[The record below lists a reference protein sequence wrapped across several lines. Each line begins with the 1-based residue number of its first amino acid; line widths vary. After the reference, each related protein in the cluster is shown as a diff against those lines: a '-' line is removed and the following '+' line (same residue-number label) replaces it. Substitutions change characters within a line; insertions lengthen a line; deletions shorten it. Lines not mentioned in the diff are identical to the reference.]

1 MSTTKKVEA
10 GSMLAVAAFVLIL
23 VALGFGRVSGPN
35 QVSGA
40 GNAAWSERMTQQ
52 AQYLQDRA
60 AAARAADAWSTR
72 LTGLAAIEGKAPAAP
87 AAVGMSDRAIAAW
100 ADRLTGLAEYYAAQ
114 K

>member
-10 GSMLAVAAFVLIL
+10 GSMLGVAALVLI
-23 VALGFGRVSGPN
+23 VIAIGFGRVSGPS

-52 AQYLQDRA
+52 AQYLQERA
-60 AAARAADAWSTR
+60 HAARAADAWSTR
-72 LTGLAAIEGKAPAAP
+72 LTGLAELEGRAPAPAAP
-87 AAVGMSDRAIAAW
+87 GMSARAIKAW
-100 ADRLTGLAEYYAAQ
+100 SDRLTGLAEYLGA

>member
-10 GSMLAVAAFVLIL
+10 GSMLGVAALVLIFI
-23 VALGFGRVSGPN
+23 AIGFGRVSGPN

-60 AAARAADAWSTR
+60 VAARAADAWSTR
-72 LTGLAAIEGKAPAAP
+72 LTGLAELEGKAPAP
-87 AAVGMSDRAIAAW
+87 AAPGMSARAIKAW
-100 ADRLTGLAEYYAAQ
+100 SDRLTGLAEYLGA

>member
-10 GSMLAVAAFVLIL
+10 GSMLAVAALVLIL
-23 VALGFGRVSGPN
+23 IAAGFGRVGGPN

-40 GNAAWSERMTQQ
+40 GNAAWSERMTQH

-60 AAARAADAWSTR
+60 AAARAADAWSIR
-72 LTGLAAIEGKAPAAP
+72 LTGLAELEGKAPAPTAL
-87 AAVGMSDRAIAAW
+87 AMSARAIKAW
-100 ADRLTGLAEYYAAQ
+100 SDRLTGLAEYLGA

>member
-10 GSMLAVAAFVLIL
+10 GSMLGVAAFVLI
-23 VALGFGRVSGPN
+23 VIAIGFGRVSGPN
-35 QVSGA
+35 QLCGA

-52 AQYLQDRA
+52 AQYLQERA

-72 LTGLAAIEGKAPAAP
+72 LTGLAELDGKAPAP
-87 AAVGMSDRAIAAW
+87 AAPGMSARAIKAW
-100 ADRLTGLAEYYAAQ
+100 SDRLTGLAEYLLA

>member
-10 GSMLAVAAFVLIL
+10 GSMLGVAALVLI
-23 VALGFGRVSGPN
+23 VIAIGFGRVSGPN

-72 LTGLAAIEGKAPAAP
+72 LTGLAELEGKAPAP
-87 AAVGMSDRAIAAW
+87 AAPGMSARAIKAW
-100 ADRLTGLAEYYAAQ
+100 SDRLTGLAEYLGA

>member
-10 GSMLAVAAFVLIL
+10 GSMLGVAALVLITI
-23 VALGFGRVSGPN
+23 AIGFGRVSGPN

-72 LTGLAAIEGKAPAAP
+72 LTGIAELEGKAPAP
-87 AAVGMSDRAIAAW
+87 AAGMSARAIKAW
-100 ADRLTGLAEYYAAQ
+100 SDRLTGLAEYLGA

>member
-10 GSMLAVAAFVLIL
+10 GSMLGVAALVLI
-23 VALGFGRVSGPN
+23 VIAIGFGRVSGPN

-72 LTGLAAIEGKAPAAP
+72 LTGLAELDGKAPAP
-87 AAVGMSDRAIAAW
+87 AAPGMSARAIKAW
-100 ADRLTGLAEYYAAQ
+100 SDRLTGLAEYLGAQ
-114 K
+114 

>member
-10 GSMLAVAAFVLIL
+10 GSMLGVAAFVLIV
-23 VALGFGRVSGPN
+23 VAIGFGRVSGPN
-35 QVSGA
+35 QLSGA

-52 AQYLQDRA
+52 AQYLQERA

-72 LTGLAAIEGKAPAAP
+72 LTGLAELDGQAPAPAAS
-87 AAVGMSDRAIAAW
+87 GMSARAIKAW
-100 ADRLTGLAEYYAAQ
+100 SDRLTGLAEYLLA

>member
-10 GSMLAVAAFVLIL
+10 GSMLGVAALVLI
-23 VALGFGRVSGPN
+23 VIAIGFGRVSGPN

-72 LTGLAAIEGKAPAAP
+72 LTGIAELEGKAPPPAAP
-87 AAVGMSDRAIAAW
+87 GMSARAIKAW
-100 ADRLTGLAEYYAAQ
+100 SDRLTGLAEYLGA

>member
-10 GSMLAVAAFVLIL
+10 GSMLGVAALLLI
-23 VALGFGRVSGPN
+23 AIAIGFGRVSGPN

-40 GNAAWSERMTQQ
+40 GNAAWSQRMTQQ

-72 LTGLAAIEGKAPAAP
+72 LTGLAELEGKAPAP
-87 AAVGMSDRAIAAW
+87 AAPGMSARAIKAW
-100 ADRLTGLAEYYAAQ
+100 SDRLTGLAEYLSA